1 MADEFDAM
9 AVRAATLDAK
19 QALERLA
26 ARCRVYA
33 AERAVR
39 RRNAPVKPGAPAPT
53 TGTYELRNVH
63 GTRAGGAIQVR
74 RGALL
79 PRAAQEFT
87 WHRRQST

>member
-9 AVRAATLDAK
+9 AGRAATLDARH
-19 QALERLA
+19 ALERLA

-33 AERAVR
+33 AQRAAR

-53 TGTYELRNVH
+53 AGTYELRNVH
-63 GTRAGGAIQVR
+63 GTRAGGTIQVR
-74 RGALL
+74 GGEIL

-87 WHRRQST
+87 WHQTESA